1 MARMD
6 AAQSIVDSSN
16 FGEMS
21 QWFDE
26 QSAMT
31 KELGSE
37 YEGLANSIAG
47 SMTGRSSPSLTAA
60 SQQKRHSPT
69 C

>member
-1 MARMD
+1 MD
-6 AAQSIVDSSN
+6 AAPQSIVDSSN

-37 YEGLANSIAG
+37 YEGLG
-47 SMTGRSSPSLTAA
+47 
-60 SQQKRHSPT
+60 QQHCWIDDRGVQVRH
-69 C
+69 